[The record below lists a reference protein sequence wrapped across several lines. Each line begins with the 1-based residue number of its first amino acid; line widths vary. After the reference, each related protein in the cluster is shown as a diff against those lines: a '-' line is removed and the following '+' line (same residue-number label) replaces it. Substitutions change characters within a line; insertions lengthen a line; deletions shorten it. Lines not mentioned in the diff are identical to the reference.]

1 MSASPVKLNN
11 QSDVE
16 EINSRI
22 FRRNIPSSNNL
33 KQYPITA
40 LSFRATPT
48 KYQTMETSMAQNS
61 KNSIIDINN
70 SLLSTKPVQ
79 TFDVNDE
86 SYLRNQF
93 FALQSCPQAYCI
105 PDSTSEL
112 YNYRVDSNIKPDNVS
127 AQYPHLFREESFG
140 YFNPNPHSSTV
151 GFSVFNN
158 HTRNQMKNIQE

>member
-11 QSDVE
+11 LADVE

-40 LSFRATPT
+40 LSFRGTQT
-48 KYQTMETSMAQNS
+48 KYQTLETSMAQNS
-61 KNSIIDINN
+61 KNSIIDS
-70 SLLSTKPVQ
+70 SLLFSKPVQ
-79 TFDVNDE
+79 AFDVNDE

-112 YNYRVDSNIKPDNVS
+112 YNYSVEKNIKPDNVS

-158 HTRNQMKNIQE
+158 HTRNQIKNIQE

>member
-11 QSDVE
+11 LADVE

-48 KYQTMETSMAQNS
+48 KYQTLETSMAQNS
-61 KNSIIDINN
+61 KNSIIDS
-70 SLLSTKPVQ
+70 SLLATKPVQ

-112 YNYRVDSNIKPDNVS
+112 YNYNVENNIKPDNVL
-127 AQYPHLFREESFG
+127 AQYPYLFREESFG

>member
-11 QSDVE
+11 LADVE

-22 FRRNIPSSNNL
+22 FRRNIPSNNNL

-48 KYQTMETSMAQNS
+48 KYQTMEASMAQNS
-61 KNSIIDINN
+61 KNSIIDS
-70 SLLSTKPVQ
+70 SLHFSKPVQ

-112 YNYRVDSNIKPDNVS
+112 YNYNVENNIKPDNVS
-127 AQYPHLFREESFG
+127 AQYPHLLREESFG
-140 YFNPNPHSSTV
+140 YFNPNPHTSTV

-158 HTRNQMKNIQE
+158 HTRNQIKNIQE

>member
-11 QSDVE
+11 LADVE

-22 FRRNIPSSNNL
+22 FRRNIPSSDNL

-40 LSFRATPT
+40 LSFRGTQT

-61 KNSIIDINN
+61 KNSIIDS
-70 SLLSTKPVQ
+70 SLLFSKPVQ
-79 TFDVNDE
+79 AFDVNDE

-112 YNYRVDSNIKPDNVS
+112 YNYSVEKNIKPDNVS

-158 HTRNQMKNIQE
+158 HTRNQIKNIQE